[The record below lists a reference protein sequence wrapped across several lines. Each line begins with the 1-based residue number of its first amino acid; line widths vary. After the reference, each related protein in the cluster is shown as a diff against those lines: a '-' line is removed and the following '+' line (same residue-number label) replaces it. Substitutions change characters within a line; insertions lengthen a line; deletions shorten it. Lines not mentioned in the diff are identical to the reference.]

1 MRRELPVFIAGAVGV
16 LLILEYFF
24 NVPALVRISNEIQNW
39 VIVIAAFAMGLGAVG
54 LVRNHARR
62 VMDRRPDSYNS
73 VLLIISVVVT
83 AGAGIISRTNPTF
96 LFVFDYII
104 TPLGAAFYAMVA
116 FFVAS
121 SAYRA
126 FRARSA
132 EALLFLVAGAI
143 VMLGRAPIG
152 EVIWSQ
158 FPVITEW
165 IMKYPNLAGMR
176 GVQIGVAVGVIG
188 VGIRVLLGIDRSY
201 LGGEA

>member
-1 MRRELPVFIAGAVGV
+1 
-16 LLILEYFF
+16 
-24 NVPALVRISNEIQNW
+24 
-39 VIVIAAFAMGLGAVG
+39 
-54 LVRNHARR
+54 
-62 VMDRRPDSYNS
+62 
-73 VLLIISVVVT
+73 
-83 AGAGIISRTNPTF
+83 
-96 LFVFDYII
+96 
-104 TPLGAAFYAMVA
+104 MVA